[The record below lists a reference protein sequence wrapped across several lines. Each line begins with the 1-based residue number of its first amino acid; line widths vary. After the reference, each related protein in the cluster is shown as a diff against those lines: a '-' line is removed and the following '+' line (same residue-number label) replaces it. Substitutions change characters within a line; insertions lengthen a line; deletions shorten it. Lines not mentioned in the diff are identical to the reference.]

1 LFRILIALLLNL
13 LDPELFRTVRWKL
26 VSEESIRQRKVA
38 RLFLDRQQ
46 LADEFDVRALRIQA
60 TSIKSIFFQLTS
72 VLCSSLGESFMH
84 FLQEAV
90 NGKFL

>member
-1 LFRILIALLLNL
+1 
-13 LDPELFRTVRWKL
+13 VRWKL

-60 TSIKSIFFQLTS
+60 TKIKSIFFQLTS

>member
-1 LFRILIALLLNL
+1 
-13 LDPELFRTVRWKL
+13 VRWKL

-60 TSIKSIFFQLTS
+60 TSIKSIFFQLTRIVHAFLAGS
-72 VLCSSLGESFMH
+72 CQWEISLALFY
-84 FLQEAV
+84 
-90 NGKFL
+90 NGSK